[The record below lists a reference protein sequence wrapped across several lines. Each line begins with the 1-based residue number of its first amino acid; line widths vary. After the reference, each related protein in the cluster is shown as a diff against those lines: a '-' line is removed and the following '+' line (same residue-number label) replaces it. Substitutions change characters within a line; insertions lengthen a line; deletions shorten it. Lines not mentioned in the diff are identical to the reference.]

1 MNSGQ
6 HAVHRAGFVAIVGRP
21 NVGKS
26 TLLNRLV
33 GQKISITS
41 RKAQTTRHRV
51 LGILTN
57 PKVQYV
63 FVDTPGF
70 QTRHG
75 GRMNAA
81 LNRSVKQALADVDA
95 VLHVVEAGKFN
106 QGDKQVLAL
115 LPKDRPVLL
124 VVNKQDGIKD
134 RTAMLAYLQQVAQ
147 QHEFAEIVPVSAKLG
162 TGLDELLKAL
172 ARYLPEG
179 EPLYGEDDI
188 TDQTEKVLAAELI
201 REKLFRLCGEEIPYA
216 TAVVI
221 DKFEESGN
229 LRRIFATILVDRDSQ
244 KAIVIG
250 KGGEK
255 LKSIST
261 QARQDMEKLFDGK
274 VYLEVWVKVKGGWSD
289 DVRVLK
295 SLGIE

>member
-1 MNSGQ
+1 MTPAQ
-6 HAVHRAGFVAIVGRP
+6 PEPHRAGYIAIVGRP

-26 TLLNRLV
+26 TLLNKLI

-51 LGILTN
+51 LGIRTD
-57 PKVQYV
+57 PGVQYV

-75 GRMNAA
+75 GRLNAA
-81 LNRSVKQALADVDA
+81 LNRSVRQTLADVDT
-95 VLHVVEAGKFN
+95 VMLVVEAGKFN
-106 QGDKQVLAL
+106 QGDRQLLAL
-115 LPKDRPVLL
+115 LPQDRPVFL
-124 VVNKQDGIKD
+124 VVNKQDEVKD
-134 RTAMLAYLQQVAQ
+134 RAVMLDFLQMVSEF
-147 QHEFAEIVPVSAKLG
+147 HRFAEIVPVSAKNNA
-162 TGLDELLKAL
+162 GLEELLKTL
-172 ARYLPEG
+172 AAYLPEG
-179 EPLYGEDDI
+179 GPMYGEDDI
-188 TDQTEKVLAAELI
+188 TDQSEKTLAAELI
-201 REKLFRLCGEEIPYA
+201 REKLFRQCGEEIPYA

-255 LKSIST
+255 LKAIST
-261 QARQDMEKLFDGK
+261 QARQDMEKLFDSK

-289 DVRVLK
+289 DARVLK